1 MENTFNSN
9 NELWT
14 EIALSGG
21 WIEVLAG
28 AANLSVGEA
37 DKLTAIKVFSVA
49 NSYMRRRHTEQFLKI
64 LGEML
69 LRFPGTT
76 D

>member
-1 MENTFNSN
+1 MQNTFNSD

-28 AANLSVGEA
+28 ADNLTQEEG
-37 DKLTAIKVFSVA
+37 DRLTGIVAFGVA
-49 NSYMRRRHTEQFLKI
+49 NSYLKWRQVNEFVY
-64 LGEML
+64 LLKQML
-69 LRFPGTT
+69 QRKPGTT

>member
-1 MENTFNSN
+1 MQNTFNSN

-14 EIALSGG
+14 EIALSSG

-28 AANLSVGEA
+28 ADNMTVGEA
-37 DKLTAIKVFSVA
+37 ATLNGIKAFGVA
-49 NSYMRRRHTEQFLKI
+49 NSYLKHRQVNQFIFYLKQMM
-64 LGEML
+64 E
-69 LRFPGTT
+69 REPGTT

>member
-1 MENTFNSN
+1 MQNTFNSN

-14 EIALSGG
+14 EIALSSG

-28 AANLSVGEA
+28 ADNMSVGEA
-37 DKLTAIKVFSVA
+37 AQLNAIKAFGVA
-49 NSYMRRRHTEQFLKI
+49 NSYLKWRHIDYFINKLK
-64 LGEML
+64 EMMQ
-69 LRFPGTT
+69 REPGTV

>member
-1 MENTFNSN
+1 MQNTFNSN
-9 NELWT
+9 NELST

-28 AANLSVGEA
+28 ADNMSVGEA
-37 DKLTAIKVFSVA
+37 AQLNAIKAFGVA
-49 NSYMRRRHTEQFLKI
+49 NSYLKWRHVDYVLLK
-64 LGEML
+64 LKEMMQ
-69 LRFPGTT
+69 RETGTA

>member
-1 MENTFNSN
+1 MQNAFNSN

-28 AANLSVGEA
+28 ADNLGTGEA
-37 DKLTAIKVFSVA
+37 ARLNAIKAFGVA
-49 NSYMRRRHTEQFLKI
+49 NSYLKWRDVNYV
-64 LGEML
+64 LLKLKEMMQ
-69 LRFPGTT
+69 REPGTT